1 MYITAIA
8 AIITVSILLYLG
20 FNEKKKSPKFMASGF
35 ILVIVG
41 CLIVSIG
48 NVFKLFSAEAK
59 CLTVPMI
66 LFIIT
71 AIIWGYLAYQMYKQF
86 KKYKKLI
93 NTDK

>member
-1 MYITAIA
+1 MYITTIA

-20 FNEKKKSPKFMASGF
+20 FNIKKKSPKFMANGLIF
-35 ILVIVG
+35 VIVG

-48 NVFKLFSAEAK
+48 NIFKLFSETE
-59 CLTVPMI
+59 LPMI